1 MDLGLTGK
9 SAIISGGSRGIGLAV
24 AKAFAQEG
32 ANVSICARSEGP
44 LSSARAS
51 LDTFGTTIHSLPC
64 DVSDP
69 VALHDYIQAA
79 HHALGGLNVLVNNPS
94 GFGRTDDEAG
104 WKISI
109 DIDLMA
115 SVRGCWSAIPLIEK
129 SGGGAIIH
137 ISSISGLTQSQR
149 TPPYGA
155 VKAALN
161 QYTMT
166 QALELAPRSIR
177 VNAIAPGS
185 IYFDGGLWDQ
195 AQTANPEL
203 YANILASIPSG
214 RYGTPEEVA
223 AVAVFLASDRG
234 CWVTGQTIAVDGGQ
248 ML

>member
-1 MDLGLTGK
+1 MDLGLK
-9 SAIISGGSRGIGLAV
+9 NKNAIVTGGSRGIGLAI
-24 AKAFAQEG
+24 AKGFAQEG

-44 LSSARAS
+44 LSVAATS
-51 LDTFGTTIHSLPC
+51 LKGYGNFVHSMTC

-69 VALHDYIQAA
+69 NALHDYIEAA
-79 HHALGGLNVLVNNPS
+79 HNALGGLNILVNNPS

-104 WKISI
+104 WKTSI

-115 SVRGCWSAIPLIEK
+115 SVRGCWSAVPLIEN
-129 SGGGAIIH
+129 SGGGSIIH

-155 VKAALN
+155 VKAAIN
-161 QYTMT
+161 HYTMT
-166 QALELAPRSIR
+166 QAIDLAPKSIR

-185 IYFDGGLWDQ
+185 IYFEGGLWHQ
-195 AQTANPEL
+195 AQTNNPEL
-203 YANILASIPSG
+203 YKNILSGIPSG

-223 AVAVFLASDRG
+223 SVAVFLASEPG
-234 CWVTGQTIAVDGGQ
+234 QWFTGQTIAVDGGQ